1 MFGNNTLG
9 TTELGSLSAAYWET
23 VTATRALETWGYAR
37 NRGFTLAALPERF
50 TVDALPERFTLTAL
64 PEKRTIEALPE
75 RYTLEAI

>member
-23 VTATRALETWGYAR
+23 VTATRALEIWGYAR

-50 TVDALPERFTLTAL
+50 TVDALPE
-64 PEKRTIEALPE
+64 KRTIEALPE